1 VTEYVYDTPGA
12 RFDDEYIVRPVMQAI
27 EHCGAKRV
35 LDIGCGNGA
44 LAARLADRGL
54 TVTGIDTSASG
65 IEVARTSVPRA
76 QFAVQSV
83 DGDLGVLAP
92 ESFDAAVSMEVIE
105 HLFNPR
111 ALVRLAHRVLKP
123 GGHLIVTTP
132 YHGFLKNLAL
142 SVTNGWDKHLNPL
155 WDGGHIKFFSR
166 KTLTRLIADERF
178 TVVSA
183 RGAGRLPGLWKSL
196 VVVAKRSTTRT

>member
-1 VTEYVYDTPGA
+1 MTEYVYDTAGA

-27 EHCGAKRV
+27 ERCGARRV

-44 LAARLADRGL
+44 LVARLVERGL
-54 TVTGIDTSASG
+54 TVTGIDSSASG
-65 IEVARTSVPRA
+65 IDVARASVPRA
-76 QFAVQSV
+76 QFAAQSV
-83 DGDLGVLAP
+83 DGDLGILAP
-92 ESFDAAVSMEVIE
+92 SSFDAAVSMEVIE

-142 SVTNGWDKHLNPL
+142 SATNGWDKHLNPL
-155 WDGGHIKFFSR
+155 WDGGHIKFFSQN
-166 KTLTRLIADERF
+166 TLSELISTEGFA
-178 TVVSA
+178 VLSA
-183 RGAGRLPGLWKSL
+183 RGAGRVPGLWKSL
-196 VVVAKRSTTRT
+196 VVVARRS

>member
-1 VTEYVYDTPGA
+1 MAEYEYDVPGA
-12 RFDDEYIVRPVMQAI
+12 RFDDEYIVGPVLHAI
-27 EHCGAKRV
+27 EQCGARRV

-44 LAARLADRGL
+44 LAARLAGRGL
-54 TVTGIDTSASG
+54 SVTGIDNSASG
-65 IEVARTSVPRA
+65 IAVARESVRGA
-76 QFAVQSV
+76 EFAVQSV
-83 DGDLGVLAP
+83 DGDLGILAP

-123 GGHLIVTTP
+123 GGHLIITTP
-132 YHGFLKNLAL
+132 YHGFFKNLAL
-142 SVTNGWDKHLNPL
+142 SVTGGWDRHLNPL

-166 KTLTRLIADERF
+166 RTLTELIVAEGF
-178 TVVSA
+178 QVGSA

-196 VVVAKRSTTRT
+196 VVVARRLT